1 MSLCT
6 CCVCLNHFEGEE
18 PPILMMDRQGNPRVL
33 CPACTALVDAVAGT
47 PDSPE
52 REEAVA
58 ALRQMDIKNPAVA
71 FELAQL
77 IDRTDAPLDTESA
90 YESEEE
96 LAEAETPE
104 PETVMGSNVSLWLG
118 LGCLGLALILF
129 LLLKFVL

>member
-6 CCVCLNHFEGEE
+6 CCVCLNKFEGEE

-71 FELAQL
+71 EELVML
-77 IDRTDAPLDTESA
+77 IERTDAPLDPEGG
-90 YESEEE
+90 YESEDA
-96 LAEAETPE
+96 LAEAETPT
-104 PETVMGSNVSLWLG
+104 PETVTGSNISLYLG